1 MEELIDTL
9 SCQLSPLGRWLSVVW
24 SLVVALTVSMEVE
37 SPGAE
42 SVTGTASFQLGNV
55 GLQDMRPLLLLK
67 PRL

>member
-1 MEELIDTL
+1 MEELIDTS
-9 SCQLSPLGRWLSVVW
+9 SCQLSPPGRWSSVVW
-24 SLVVALTVSMEVE
+24 SFVVALMVSMEVE

>member
-1 MEELIDTL
+1 MEDLIDTS
-9 SCQLSPLGRWLSVVW
+9 SCQLSPPGRWLSVVW
-24 SLVVALTVSMEVE
+24 SFVVALMVSMEVE